1 MKLTSKHSASCLP
14 VLITLLEM
22 PSLALFSSSSFLRT
36 SKVRKETTAKA
47 VLAIL

>member
-1 MKLTSKHSASCLP
+1 MKLFKSGPPTLP